1 MKPRL
6 SCGVC
11 GSIVGVHPYIVGP
24 RCPVHPPTGDYLLK
38 PSVRREDRMSITPYP
53 EPSVRARALLS
64 PVVWRSAKSYIKFLE
79 GIGEEYDVREARGW
93 YPNAKGEPTIEVDSI
108 SVRAWSVWGR
118 TAAVWIDGSFEAGFI
133 LPVEGPMR
141 LGNLDD
147 LKEFYGKPKPDRTR
161 APRTV
166 TSTRVK
172 AEKATMR

>member
-6 SCGVC
+6 ECAVC
-11 GSIVGVHPYIVGP
+11 GSIVGTHPFIVGP

-38 PSVRREDRMSITPYP
+38 PSVRREEKMALPAYP

-79 GIGEEYDVREARGW
+79 EIGEEYDVREARGW
-93 YPNAKGEPTIEVDSI
+93 LSNAKGEPTKEVDSI

-118 TAAVWIDGSFEAGFI
+118 TAGVWVDGSFEAGFV

-141 LGNLDD
+141 LANLDG
-147 LKEFYGKPKPDRTR
+147 LKEFYGRDKPDRTR
-161 APRTV
+161 TPRAPRVSTV
-166 TSTRVK
+166 K
-172 AEKATMR
+172 EKDTMR